1 MLCVTYRYFL
11 IKFNKRVRKELL
23 PLLFLK
29 APIPGNEIQQKRW
42 KNSNDKKVEDVNTR
56 EREREREPILV
67 LGVAYFL
74 FSFYSFRARQKNVF
88 LNCQIF
94 LLRNQSKAPTR
105 ESEWPS
111 KDVKLSKTNFVPGET
126 KKGY

>member
-1 MLCVTYRYFL
+1 MNYYHYCF
-11 IKFNKRVRKELL
+11 KG
-23 PLLFLK
+23 P
-29 APIPGNEIQQKRW
+29 
-42 KNSNDKKVEDVNTR
+42 NSGKWNTAKKMKIWNDKKVEDVNTR
-56 EREREREPILV
+56 ERRPILV

-88 LNCQIF
+88 LSCQIF